1 MEFLFIK
8 IMAGVPAR
16 PPWYL
21 VSPIFFDPICAIC
34 DKGPIS
40 MLWCSDYAF
49 QIPLFSATISRTRF
63 SQIPSFLRFD
73 DMNTRNER
81 VVRDKL
87 APILIK

>member
-1 MEFLFIK
+1 MEFFSIK
-8 IMAGVPAR
+8 IIAGVPAR

-21 VSPIFFDPICAIC
+21 YFFDLICAIC

-40 MLWCSDYAF
+40 MLWCSDHAF
-49 QIPLFSATISRTRF
+49 QRPLFSATMSRTRF
-63 SQIPSFLRFD
+63 SKISTFLRFD
-73 DMNTRNER
+73 DMNSRNEG